1 MSVKIRNLMEWI
13 CENWQLADTGIWEM
27 RNRQEHSVFSKVMNW
42 VALNRGIRLAV
53 NLLDLALAVEPH
65 CSPVHLLATPPASL
79 LSTHW
84 DLWRSR
90 I

>member
-1 MSVKIRNLMEWI
+1 MFLLDPELSILAIRI
-13 CENWQLADTGIWEM
+13 SPTDKFPCD
-27 RNRQEHSVFSKVMNW
+27 V
-42 VALNRGIRLAV
+42 AV
-53 NLLDLALAVEPH
+53 NLLDLDLAVEPH

-79 LSTHW
+79 LSTHR